1 MNQAHLIGRLT
12 RDPELK
18 QTPNGIAVCT
28 FSIAITRRFK
38 RDEADFLNIVTWRA
52 LAENCGKYLTKGQQ
66 VGVSGRIQT
75 RSYDGNDGKKRYVTE
90 IIADSVEFLSP
101 AGYKG
106 SGGGEDM
113 PPLPDDAPPEADE
126 LFGAGAGTFTPVDDD
141 DLPF

>member
-12 RDPELK
+12 RDPELR
-18 QTPNGIAVCT
+18 QTPSGISVCT
-28 FSIAITRRFK
+28 FSIAVTRRFN
-38 RDEADFLNIVTWRA
+38 RDEADFLNIVTWRG
-52 LAENCGKYLTKGQQ
+52 LADNCGKYLTKGQQ

-90 IIADSVEFLSP
+90 IIADNVEFLSP
-101 AGYKG
+101 AGYKS
-106 SGGGEDM
+106 SGGDQ
-113 PPLPDDAPPEADE
+113 PPTPDDAPPEADE

>member
-12 RDPELK
+12 RDPELR
-18 QTPNGIAVCT
+18 QTPSGISVCT
-28 FSIAITRRFK
+28 FSIAVTRRFK

-66 VGVSGRIQT
+66 VGVSGRIAT

-90 IIADSVEFLSP
+90 IVADAVEFLSP
-101 AGYKG
+101 AGYRGG
-106 SGGGEDM
+106 SNNGDGA
-113 PPLPDDAPPEADE
+113 PTPNDAPPEADE